1 MEAPFSPG
9 GTSAKQLVE
18 QIYSTGRSQIIHGT
32 RPSLVDDL
40 ESLRERAEFLASL
53 MLRAS
58 INWLDTY
65 AGIDDVGAF
74 ATQP

>member
-1 MEAPFSPG
+1 M
-9 GTSAKQLVE
+9 TSSHYVSEL
-18 QIYSTGRSQIIHGT
+18 SS
-32 RPSLVDDL
+32 
-40 ESLRERAEFLASL
+40 LASL